1 MPNIKSAIKRVKAI
15 EKKTLENN
23 KIKSAYKTAVKKY
36 EVANTNGD
44 KSAVEL
50 LNKAKKLVDHAATK
64 GVISK
69 NAASRKKSKLDLK
82 LAVK

>member
-1 MPNIKSAIKRVKAI
+1 MPNIKSAIKKVRSYR
-15 EKKTLENN
+15 KKTLENN

-50 LNKAKKLVDHAATK
+50 LND
-64 GVISK
+64 K
-69 NAASRKKSKLDLK
+69 N
-82 LAVK
+82 